1 MLLIVEMIM
10 SFTIVPI
17 GYLSVVV
24 CATIPDWTCVGRFI
38 GVTIDYNSI
47 ANAKSQRKSYF
58 FSAQTNP
65 TGQIKG
71 RKSVYFFDSEPKTSA
86 ENCGG
91 SDLSHN
97 PRNPNISAL

>member
-1 MLLIVEMIM
+1 
-10 SFTIVPI
+10 
-17 GYLSVVV
+17 
-24 CATIPDWTCVGRFI
+24 VGRFI